1 MPLNESERKLVTRFC
16 QVEGIKSATLKMMQM
31 ILRFQDYVEHKKE
44 EPDWQTLLSWVLN
57 FLFTDINQV
66 ASITQ
71 SKYLVEANNLVAEVI
86 TDITAA
92 QPNFQQIINKL
103 REAVTKI
110 TSEAATVAKE
120 LKF

>member
-1 MPLNESERKLVTRFC
+1 
-16 QVEGIKSATLKMMQM
+16 
-31 ILRFQDYVEHKKE
+31 
-44 EPDWQTLLSWVLN
+44 
-57 FLFTDINQV
+57 
-66 ASITQ
+66 
-71 SKYLVEANNLVAEVI
+71 VEANNLVAEVI